1 MQHIRKVFWAGIL
14 YTWLM
19 PKQNK
24 QNPLQ
29 AVLDVALEDNADITK
44 KFQQYSEEND
54 VFLSMI
60 ATYSGVK
67 VSPSRERTAS
77 MGIYEEFG
85 IESAIEEIK
94 QKCPEPKTL
103 YLMINSPGGLV
114 SSSYKVARALRK
126 NFSNIIVFVPH
137 IAASGGTLVALT
149 GNEIVMG
156 MMSQITPLDPSSS
169 SGSALSVVRG
179 FRFANSFFIN
189 TSEEDAPYTFKVLA
203 DGYTAEKFD
212 AAISSLELMKNYVI
226 EILTDAMKAD
236 PDEDRDEFVKR
247 IEKLASDLVEG
258 FLTHTEVINLD
269 KAKDIGLNV
278 VPNSKYTGLW
288 ESFRRLLGNYLLQSA
303 DKHIIRY
310 WINTGKDN
318 KKGEVKDERRQQS
331 EQKVSNR
338 GDT

>member
-1 MQHIRKVFWAGIL
+1 ML
-14 YTWLM
+14 YDVLM
-19 PKQNK
+19 PKLTQSM
-24 QNPLQ
+24 QD
-29 AVLDVALEDNADITK
+29 VLDVAEEDDPDIIK
-44 KFQQYSEEND
+44 SFKENSKAND

-94 QKCPEPKTL
+94 KRCPKPKNL

-126 NFSNIIVFVPH
+126 NFDNIIVFVPH

-156 MMSQITPLDPSSS
+156 MMSQITPLDPHSS

-179 FRFANSFFIN
+179 FRFANAFFIN
-189 TSEEDAPYTFKVLA
+189 TSEEDAPYSFKVLA
-203 DGYTAEKFD
+203 DKYNAEKLD
-212 AAISSLELMKNYVI
+212 GAISSLELMKSYVK
-226 EILTDAMKAD
+226 EILTDSMMAD
-236 PDEDRDEFVKR
+236 DIMSEDEPNEFTQK
-247 IEKLASDLVEG
+247 IEKIASDMVEG
-258 FLTHTEVINLD
+258 FLTHGEVINLD
-269 KAKDIGLNV
+269 KAKSIGLNV
-278 VPNSKYTGLW
+278 VSNTEYTGLW
-288 ESFRRLLGNYLLQSA
+288 ITFRRLLENYLLQSA

-310 WINTGKDN
+310 WINTGKN
-318 KKGEVKDERRQQS
+318 SKKGEKSNE
-331 EQKVSNR
+331 EQKTSGG
-338 GDT
+338 GDI